1 MGGSKLL
8 DRLDNLMLVC
18 AVYNGQMES
27 DSAVA
32 KQARL
37 WGHKLASWQ
46 PFETTVVDVA
56 DGVVYQL
63 DEHGEKI
70 ATDVDLTPF

>member
-1 MGGSKLL
+1 MGGSKML

-18 AVYNGQMES
+18 AVYNGLMES
-27 DSAVA
+27 DVEVA
-32 KQARL
+32 KQARH

-46 PFETTVVDVA
+46 PFETTVVDVV

-63 DEHGEKI
+63 DEHGEKF